1 MGSLNVLATITVT
14 NEYFTVLAVF
24 NLSKKLAISNAIN

>member
-1 MGSLNVLATITVT
+1 MGSLNILATITVT

-24 NLSKKLAISNAIN
+24 NLSKKCTCNKQRN